1 MGGGKGGGSSTTKST
16 VQQTNLPEY
25 VRPQFERLLSRA
37 EAESKREYDPY
48 TGQRLANESGD
59 VLESR
64 KMVRDIAQTG
74 IKGLPQAQAATALGI
89 GRSAQG
95 MQFGPAQF
103 REFQGYTPSG
113 FTGAGF
119 NQYGYGPS
127 FQYSP
132 SGEYTASNVAKYMD
146 PYVQNVLSEV
156 EKGVR
161 RDYAKGVTERAGQAV
176 RSGAFGGSRAALVE
190 EEARRGMEDRLARER
205 ATALS
210 EAFTK
215 GAGMFEADRAARM
228 GLEELRASEGLK
240 RETLGAGELARVQ
253 EAQAGQ
259 LRSVEAA
266 RAQEA
271 ARIQKSIADEQARV
285 DAARAGERRSAE
297 ELGLKASEL
306 TTKQASQLAQLGEL
320 ARSGDVEAA
329 RLLETIGKDQQAR
342 EQAAFDLAYQDFV
355 RQRDYPREQLQF
367 YSSIL
372 RGIPISP
379 STETDYITSYNPLQQ
394 AMGAGLAGLSL
405 SRLMG

>member
-1 MGGGKGGGSSTTKST
+1 
-16 VQQTNLPEY
+16 
-25 VRPQFERLLSRA
+25 
-37 EAESKREYDPY
+37 
-48 TGQRLANESGD
+48 
-59 VLESR
+59 
-64 KMVRDIAQTG
+64 
-74 IKGLPQAQAATALGI
+74 
-89 GRSAQG
+89 
-95 MQFGPAQF
+95 
-103 REFQGYTPSG
+103 
-113 FTGAGF
+113 
-119 NQYGYGPS
+119 
-127 FQYSP
+127 
-132 SGEYTASNVAKYMD
+132 MD

-306 TTKQASQLAQLGEL
+306 T
-320 ARSGDVEAA
+320 
-329 RLLETIGKDQQAR
+329 
-342 EQAAFDLAYQDFV
+342 
-355 RQRDYPREQLQF
+355 
-367 YSSIL
+367 
-372 RGIPISP
+372 
-379 STETDYITSYNPLQQ
+379 
-394 AMGAGLAGLSL
+394 
-405 SRLMG
+405 

>member
-1 MGGGKGGGSSTTKST
+1 
-16 VQQTNLPEY
+16 
-25 VRPQFERLLSRA
+25 VRHL
-37 EAESKREYDPY
+37 
-48 TGQRLANESGD
+48 
-59 VLESR
+59 
-64 KMVRDIAQTG
+64 
-74 IKGLPQAQAATALGI
+74 
-89 GRSAQG
+89 
-95 MQFGPAQF
+95 
-103 REFQGYTPSG
+103 
-113 FTGAGF
+113 
-119 NQYGYGPS
+119 
-127 FQYSP
+127 
-132 SGEYTASNVAKYMD
+132 
-146 PYVQNVLSEV
+146 
-156 EKGVR
+156 
-161 RDYAKGVTERAGQAV
+161 
-176 RSGAFGGSRAALVE
+176 
-190 EEARRGMEDRLARER
+190 
-205 ATALS
+205 
-210 EAFTK
+210 
-215 GAGMFEADRAARM
+215 
-228 GLEELRASEGLK
+228 
-240 RETLGAGELARVQ
+240 GELARVQ

-320 ARSGDVEAA
+320 ARAGDVEAA

-342 EQAAFDLAYQDFV
+342 EQAALDLAYQDFV